1 MKLHIQSRRRTAIAA
16 VVAALAI
23 TVPTVAAQADVSPR
37 AQTSAG
43 FLKRELAANGSHFET
58 SGYPDYGLTL
68 DSILAMDAAG
78 VGDYGSD
85 KATDYVASNIRSYI
99 SDGDPGHATTEQ
111 YAGATAKA
119 LLVSLSQR
127 VSPKGTLGGVN
138 LVAKL
143 RARENSNGRFR
154 DKSAYGDYSNT
165 IGQSLALVSLKRVG
179 VRLTTRST
187 TFLNKQQCPNGGFR
201 IQMANTACTNSATAD
216 TDATSFA
223 VQGLLAEPNTTA
235 RRTRISKAIAY
246 LRTRMNSSG
255 GVSGGSPGEPT
266 NTPNS
271 NSTGLAMM
279 SFVSTGHNTLAHE
292 TRTYLISMRF
302 VCRYPERMRGAVAYD
317 ASRKEEA
324 TAQGANAAPID
335 QDRRSTAQAV
345 LGFAGKSLLQITN
358 AGAMYGSPHIS
369 C

>member
-1 MKLHIQSRRRTAIAA
+1 MKLHHSNPSRRRTAIAA
-16 VVAALAI
+16 AVAALAI
-23 TVPTVAAQADVSPR
+23 TVPTVAAQADISPR

-43 FLKRELAANGSHFET
+43 FLQHELAANGSHFET
-58 SGYPDYGLTL
+58 SGYPDIGLTL

-78 VGDYGSD
+78 IGDLQSGR
-85 KATDYVASNIRSYI
+85 ATRYVAEHISEYI
-99 SDGDPGHATTEQ
+99 GDGDTES

-119 LLVSLSQR
+119 LLVSLSQK
-127 VSPKGTLGGVN
+127 VTPEGTLGGVA
-138 LVAKL
+138 LVARLK
-143 RARENSNGRFR
+143 ARENSNGRFR

-165 IGQSLALVSLKRVG
+165 IGQSLALVSLKRAG
-179 VRLTTRST
+179 ETLTPTSMGY
-187 TFLNKQQCPNGGFR
+187 LDLQQCPNGGFR
-201 IQMANTACTNSATAD
+201 IQMANTACTNSAKAD

-235 RRTRISKAIAY
+235 RSTRISKAIAY
-246 LRTRMNSSG
+246 LKTRMNSSG
-255 GVSGGSPGEPT
+255 GVNGGSPGDPT
-266 NTPNS
+266 NTPNA

-279 SFVSTGHNTLAHE
+279 SFVSTGHTTLAHE

-302 VCRYPERMRGAVAYD
+302 VCRYPVKLRGAVAYD
-317 ASRKEEA
+317 AARKQQA
-324 TAQGANAAPID
+324 TAQGADAAPID

-358 AGAMYGSPHIS
+358 SGAKYGSPHIS